1 MAIFFDFPVHIYS
14 GRRHSVSQYTLSLG
28 HPAEESAEG
37 WMVRHGQEGAPPS
50 AAVHYHDGYEFLLH
64 VQGGGGYQL
73 EQQRMAL
80 QPYQLVVVLPNVPH
94 GFIGPGPAQGCE
106 YLMVRVNA
114 ATLSQMQYAG
124 TTMKNILD
132 RFLGQPASHIQLTP
146 QDYLH
151 IKSIASVI
159 RPPQEVLTPLER
171 IEVIGALSVLLS
183 RFCRAATDAHQLERR
198 QAQDGLLQDVYNH
211 ILERFSED
219 CSLEAL
225 AERFSISK
233 YHLAH
238 RFSQLYGTS
247 LHQFVLHCRMAYA
260 QLLIRQGEPM
270 MSIAYQCGFNDYST
284 FVRAFTR
291 FNGTSP
297 RNWRRLQQTPLA
309 QLPRV

>member
-1 MAIFFDFPVHIYS
+1 M
-14 GRRHSVSQYTLSLG
+14 SQYTFLQG
-28 HPAEESAEG
+28 HPAEGAAGG
-37 WMVRHGQEGAPPS
+37 WMVRHGLPGAMRHAP
-50 AAVHYHDGYEFLLH
+50 VHYHDGYEFFLH
-64 VQGGGGYQL
+64 VQGGGSYQL
-73 EQQRMAL
+73 GQQRITL
-80 QPYQLVVVLPNVPH
+80 QPYQLVAVLPNVPH
-94 GFIGPGPAQGCE
+94 GLIDPSPAESCE
-106 YLMVRVNA
+106 YLMLQIDA
-114 ATLSQMQYAG
+114 TTLSQMQYAG

-132 RFLGQPASHIQLTP
+132 RFLGEPVNHIQLTP
-146 QDYLH
+146 QDYLQ

-183 RFCRAATDAHQLERR
+183 RFCRAATDARQLERQ
-198 QAQDGLLQDVYNH
+198 QAQDRLLQGVYNH

-219 CSLEAL
+219 CSLETL
-225 AERFSISK
+225 AERFNISK

-238 RFSQLYGTS
+238 RFSELYGVS

-270 MSIAYQCGFNDYST
+270 MGIAYQCGFNDYST

-309 QLPRV
+309 QLPRG